1 MTDLAEA
8 MGNIWKGLGQGATEP
23 EENGDVG
30 ELRALINQ
38 VQAELLGTIEALQA
52 RVVLLE
58 RALAEVDTR
67 MGENE
72 SAVREVT
79 NVFELISP
87 EELLGRPLKRFSV
100 PEDEDVEIRSV
111 KGFTAPPPEEPQE
124 PEEEEVA
131 EEEEEM
137 ELELDMDLADFSDE
151 SPITQYA
158 MDVYE
163 YILDEG
169 GVLNQEM
176 KRLELIPSDISDTDR
191 KAVYEKMEEL
201 GIKKHQGNKMRVFY
215 YLVGEGAES
224 YKAFMKK
231 KKDKS

>member
-23 EENGDVG
+23 EENGNLE
-30 ELRALINQ
+30 ELRALVNQ

-72 SAVREVT
+72 SAVQEVT

-111 KGFTAPPPEEPQE
+111 KGFTAPPPEEPE
-124 PEEEEVA
+124 VEEVV
-131 EEEEEM
+131 EDEEEM

-158 MDVYE
+158 MEVYE
-163 YILDEG
+163 HILNEG

-176 KRLELIPSDISDTDR
+176 KRLELIPADISDADR

-201 GIKKHQGNKMRVFY
+201 GIKKHRVNKMRIFY

-224 YKAFMKK
+224 YKSFMKK
-231 KKDKS
+231 KKDNS

>member
-8 MGNIWKGLGQGATEP
+8 MGNIWKGLGQGTTEP
-23 EENGDVG
+23 EENGHVG

-72 SAVREVT
+72 SAVQEVT

-111 KGFTAPPPEEPQE
+111 KGFTAPPPEEP
-124 PEEEEVA
+124 EEEEA
-131 EEEEEM
+131 TEEEEEM

-158 MDVYE
+158 MGVYE

-201 GIKKHQGNKMRVFY
+201 GIKKHQVNKMRVFY

>member
-8 MGNIWKGLGQGATEP
+8 MGNIWKGLGQGAAEP
-23 EENGDVG
+23 EENGNLE
-30 ELRALINQ
+30 ELRALVNQ

-72 SAVREVT
+72 SAVQEVT

-111 KGFTAPPPEEPQE
+111 KGFTAPPPEEPE
-124 PEEEEVA
+124 VEEVV
-131 EEEEEM
+131 EDEEEM

-158 MDVYE
+158 MEVYE
-163 YILDEG
+163 HILNEG

-176 KRLELIPSDISDTDR
+176 KRLELIPADISDADR

-201 GIKKHQGNKMRVFY
+201 GIKKHRVNKMRIFY

-224 YKAFMKK
+224 YKSFMKK
-231 KKDKS
+231 KKDNS

>member
-8 MGNIWKGLGQGATEP
+8 MGNIWKGLGQGAAEP
-23 EENGDVG
+23 EENGNVE
-30 ELRALINQ
+30 ELRALVNQ

-72 SAVREVT
+72 SAVQEVT

-111 KGFTAPPPEEPQE
+111 KGFTAPPPEEPE
-124 PEEEEVA
+124 VEEVV
-131 EEEEEM
+131 EDEEEM

-158 MDVYE
+158 MEVYE
-163 YILDEG
+163 HILNEG

-176 KRLELIPSDISDTDR
+176 KRLELIPADISDADR

-201 GIKKHQGNKMRVFY
+201 GIKKHRVNKMRIFY

-224 YKAFMKK
+224 YKSFMKK
-231 KKDKS
+231 KKDNS

>member
-23 EENGDVG
+23 EENGDVE
-30 ELRALINQ
+30 ELRALVNQ

-72 SAVREVT
+72 SAVQEVT

-111 KGFTAPPPEEPQE
+111 KGFTAPPPEEPE
-124 PEEEEVA
+124 VEEVV
-131 EEEEEM
+131 EDEEEM

-158 MDVYE
+158 MEVYE
-163 YILDEG
+163 HILNEG

-176 KRLELIPSDISDTDR
+176 KRLELIPADISDADR

-201 GIKKHQGNKMRVFY
+201 GIKKHRVNKMRIFY

-224 YKAFMKK
+224 YKKFMKK
-231 KKDKS
+231 KKDNS